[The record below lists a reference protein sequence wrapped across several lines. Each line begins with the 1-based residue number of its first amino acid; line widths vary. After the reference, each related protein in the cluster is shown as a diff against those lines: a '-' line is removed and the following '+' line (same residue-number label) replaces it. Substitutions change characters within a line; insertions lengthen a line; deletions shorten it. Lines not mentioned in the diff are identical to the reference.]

1 MPEDTIPLK
10 RFFEAV
16 EERLSACS
24 ADKLRSIVRAMAQ
37 VGVPATGDGWRS
49 PTHR

>member
-24 ADKLRSIVRAMAQ
+24 ADELRSILRAMAQ
-37 VGVPATGDGWRS
+37 VVTR
-49 PTHR
+49 

>member
-24 ADKLRSIVRAMAQ
+24 ADELRSILRAMAH
-37 VGVPATGDGWRS
+37 VRS
-49 PTHR
+49 PVSVYLFGQE